1 MPDDFSVFL
10 KGKLIVAS
18 PPLDDDNFRRTVV
31 LMLEHGPEG
40 ALGVVLN
47 RPTGIRAGEA
57 LPDYSDALPGDAVI
71 HIGGPVEPSSFILLG
86 DFVDPTGAASITFD
100 SVGVVDPE
108 SAGGELRA
116 VRAFG
121 GYAGWSAGQ
130 LEEEFA
136 DESWIEAE
144 PLPGDVFTTE
154 PERLWSR
161 VLDRKGGPYRLV
173 ARMPEDPSMN

>member
-1 MPDDFSVFL
+1 MADDQPTSY
-10 KGKLIVAS
+10 KGKLLVAS
-18 PPLDDDNFRRTVV
+18 PPLDDDNFRRSVV

-47 RPTGIRAGEA
+47 RPTDVLAGDA
-57 LPDYSDALPGDAVI
+57 LPDYSSALPADAVI

-86 DFVDPTGAASITFD
+86 DFVDPGEAATITFD

-108 SAGGELRA
+108 KEPGDLRS

-130 LEEEFA
+130 LEDEFA
-136 DESWIEAE
+136 DESWIDAD
-144 PLPGDVFTTE
+144 PLPADIFTKE
-154 PERLWSR
+154 PELLWSQ
-161 VLDRKGGPYRLV
+161 VLERKGGSYRLV
-173 ARMPEDPSMN
+173 ARMPDDPSLN

>member
-1 MPDDFSVFL
+1 VSDEEHASF
-10 KGKLIVAS
+10 KGRLIVAS
-18 PPLDDDNFRRTVV
+18 PPLDDENFRRTVV

-47 RPTGIRAGEA
+47 RPTDVRAGDA
-57 LPDYSDALPGDAVI
+57 LPDYSAALPDDAFI
-71 HIGGPVEPSSFILLG
+71 HIGGPVEPTSFIILG
-86 DFVDPTGAASITFD
+86 DFVDPAAAAAITFS
-100 SVGVVDPE
+100 SVGVVDPDNA
-108 SAGGELRA
+108 SGELRA

-136 DESWIEAE
+136 DEAWIEAE
-144 PLPGDVFTTE
+144 ALPADVFTNE

-161 VLDRKGGPYRLV
+161 VLDRKGGAYRLV
-173 ARMPEDPSMN
+173 ARMPEDPSLN